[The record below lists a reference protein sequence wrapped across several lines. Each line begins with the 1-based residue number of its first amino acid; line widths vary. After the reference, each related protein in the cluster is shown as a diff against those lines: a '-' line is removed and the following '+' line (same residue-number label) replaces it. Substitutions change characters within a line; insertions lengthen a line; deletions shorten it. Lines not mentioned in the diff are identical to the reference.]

1 MITSLRE
8 SLERS
13 RKRIRVV
20 MSRGVGEVYLAMNRK
35 SNDLVVMRKVKVD
48 ENDSRLETELSLLK
62 KCQSRYTVRYYDVLR
77 KDCYWWVVCLW
88 SV

>member
-1 MITSLRE
+1 
-8 SLERS
+8 
-13 RKRIRVV
+13 

-35 SNDLVVMRKVKVD
+35 SKDIVVMRKVKMD
-48 ENDSRLETELSLLK
+48 ENTIRLETELSLLK

-77 KDCYWWVVCLW
+77 RDSYWWVVCLW

>member
-1 MITSLRE
+1 
-8 SLERS
+8 
-13 RKRIRVV
+13 

-48 ENDSRLETELSLLK
+48 ENSSRLETELSLLK

-77 KDCYWWVVCLW
+77 KDGYLWVVCLW
-88 SV
+88 TI

>member
-62 KCQSRYTVRYYDVLR
+62 KCQSRYTVRYH
-77 KDCYWWVVCLW
+77 
-88 SV
+88 

>member
-1 MITSLRE
+1 
-8 SLERS
+8 
-13 RKRIRVV
+13 

-35 SNDLVVMRKVKVD
+35 SNDLVVMRKVKMD
-48 ENDSRLETELSLLK
+48 ENGSRLETELSLLK
-62 KCQSRYTVRYYDVLR
+62 KCLSRYTVRYYDVLR

>member
-1 MITSLRE
+1 
-8 SLERS
+8 
-13 RKRIRVV
+13 

-35 SNDLVVMRKVKVD
+35 SNDLVVMRKVKMD
-48 ENDSRLETELSLLK
+48 ENDSRLETESSLLK

-77 KDCYWWVVCLW
+77 KDCYLWVVCLW

>member
-1 MITSLRE
+1 
-8 SLERS
+8 
-13 RKRIRVV
+13 

-35 SNDLVVMRKVKVD
+35 SNDLVVMRKVKMD

-62 KCQSRYTVRYYDVLR
+62 KCQSRYTVRYYVVLR

>member
-13 RKRIRVV
+13 RKRIRLV

-35 SNDLVVMRKVKVD
+35 SNDLVVMRKVKID

>member
-20 MSRGVGEVYLAMNRK
+20 MSRGVGEVYLAMDRK
-35 SNDLVVMRKVKVD
+35 SNDLVVMRKVKMD

-77 KDCYWWVVCLW
+77 RDCYWWVVCLW

>member
-1 MITSLRE
+1 
-8 SLERS
+8 
-13 RKRIRVV
+13 

-35 SNDLVVMRKVKVD
+35 SNDLVVMRKVKID
-48 ENDSRLETELSLLK
+48 ENGSRLETELSLLK

-77 KDCYWWVVCLW
+77 RDGYLWVVWLW

>member
-1 MITSLRE
+1 
-8 SLERS
+8 
-13 RKRIRVV
+13 

-62 KCQSRYTVRYYDVLR
+62 KCQSRYTVRYYDVLQ
-77 KDCYWWVVCLW
+77 KDGYLWVVCLW
-88 SV
+88 TI

>member
-1 MITSLRE
+1 
-8 SLERS
+8 
-13 RKRIRVV
+13 

-77 KDCYWWVVCLW
+77 RDSYWWVVCLW

>member
-20 MSRGVGEVYLAMNRK
+20 MSRGVGEVYLAMDRK
-35 SNDLVVMRKVKVD
+35 SNDLVVMRKVKMD

>member
-20 MSRGVGEVYLAMNRK
+20 MSRGVGEVYLAMDRK
-35 SNDLVVMRKVKVD
+35 SNDLVVMKRVKMD